1 MGQVS
6 DLQFE
11 KGKMLLRQLKDNP
24 FIAITVAKGQVN
36 IYCKGMNPSRLAQIR
51 QVLAEEAEENEW

>member
-1 MGQVS
+1 
-6 DLQFE
+6 
-11 KGKMLLRQLKDNP
+11 MLLRQLKDNP

-51 QVLAEEAEENEW
+51 QVLADEAEENQW